1 MKSIIRPLLI
11 ILSFFNSFEIAA
23 QLSLKAPL
31 ICHNKE
37 NELKTY
43 DDGNFRLDFDHAKFS
58 SFTTYDSS
66 ISFYENGRYLVVRKI
81 DNSDDSIKVK
91 LVGSS
96 LLFVNNGK
104 TTTIDSVKT
113 TSLFI
118 KNVGFSLY
126 KNGVNYTVAFYIKQ
140 KQVYLD
146 VDIIGYPKKIWTWD
160 MINIRQDSSS
170 FNLGYNPFYD
180 AGPSLISRQDQSL
193 RFGVSIS
200 HSFKTNKYVW
210 RIEPVFYE
218 ETEKSHVINILP
230 DFYYEYD
237 RKGKLKP
244 KKCKGE
250 IKYCDSD

>member
-1 MKSIIRPLLI
+1 MKLTIRPLLI
-11 ILSFFNSFEIAA
+11 TLSLFNSFEITA
-23 QLSLKAPL
+23 QLSLKTPL

-43 DDGNFRLDFDHAKFS
+43 DDGDFRLCFEHAKFS
-58 SFTTYDSS
+58 NFTTYDSS
-66 ISFYENGRYLVVRKI
+66 ISFYENGRYLVIKKTGHT
-81 DNSDDSIKVK
+81 DDVIKVE
-91 LVGSS
+91 LFGSS
-96 LLFVNNGK
+96 LLFINNGK
-104 TTTIDSVKT
+104 TIAIDSVKT
-113 TSLFI
+113 TSFFI
-118 KNVGFSLY
+118 NNIGFSLY
-126 KNGVNYTVAFYIKQ
+126 KNEVNYTVAFYINQ

-160 MINIRQDSSS
+160 MITIREDSSS
-170 FNLGYNPFYD
+170 FNLGYNPFYN

-210 RIEPVFYE
+210 LIEPVFYE
-218 ETEKSHVINILP
+218 KTEKSHVINILP